1 MDPFLHLLHE
11 TKLQVNYYHE
21 DPLKTYGSPEDNQNA
36 MKSLSAVELSES
48 QSQESMVFLGHEFHI
63 RFTRCNFS
71 SILRKASLIL
81 FELNSVIPY

>member
-11 TKLQVNYYHE
+11 TKLQVKYYHE

-48 QSQESMVFLGHEFHI
+48 QSQESMVFLVMNSISDLPDVIFHP
-63 RFTRCNFS
+63 FFVKHLLYCLN
-71 SILRKASLIL
+71 LIL
-81 FELNSVIPY
+81 